1 MNKIDIIKRLFFNY
15 TKKHINKII
24 LSVFFALL
32 VAGSTSAIA
41 YLLDPAIKKIFI
53 EKDQALI
60 IIIPIFIIVAF
71 AVKGFSLYVAKVL
84 MIGVSEEVRK
94 DLQCDML
101 NNLVEADTKLIDGK
115 HTGKFIS
122 NITNDV
128 SHITNLIST
137 AVLNIFKDSLTLIG
151 LLIVM
156 FFQNWKLSL
165 VALIMIPLA
174 TFAARTLG
182 KRIGKVATEQMLR
195 AGILNTYLIELFKN
209 HKLIKIFQQEKYEKI
224 RAEKFI
230 NDVKEKTIKIAT
242 VYVRSSPI
250 METLTGIMIAVLI
263 FYSGKLVLKNEIDI
277 NNFFSFLAAMMLA
290 YQPVRSLA
298 TLNITIS
305 QGLSAAKRILP
316 VIDEKSEL
324 VQNKDDSEIKVD
336 TGNIEFKNVSFKYEK
351 KNEIDINNFFSFLAA
366 MMLAYQPVRSLATL
380 NITIS
385 QGLSAATRILPIIDE
400 KSELQENK
408 NSTEIKVNAGD
419 VEFKNVSFKY
429 EKERKNNTLNSVNI
443 KMLGGKMT
451 SIVGH
456 SGAGKSTILNL
467 IPRFYDAISG
477 DIEIDN
483 QSIYNCTISS
493 LRKNISLVSQDTTL
507 FDDTIRNNIAYANL
521 GASQKEIEEA
531 AKYSYASEFIEKLP
545 NKYETIIG
553 ENGTR
558 LSGGEK
564 QRLSIA
570 RAMLKKSQIILLDE
584 ATSSL
589 DAETENKIQ
598 DAINFLTKDR
608 TTIVIAHRLSTIL
621 NSDKIYVI
629 DAGTV
634 VGEGTHDQLL
644 ANSKVYK
651 NFYEKQIKKV

>member
-1 MNKIDIIKRLFFNY
+1 VNKIDIIKRLFFNY

-351 KNEIDINNFFSFLAA
+351 
-366 MMLAYQPVRSLATL
+366 
-380 NITIS
+380 
-385 QGLSAATRILPIIDE
+385 E
-400 KSELQENK
+400 K
-408 NSTEIKVNAGD
+408 EIK
-419 VEFKNVSFKY
+419 
-429 EKERKNNTLNSVNI
+429 TLNSVSI

-483 QSIYNCTISS
+483 QSIYNCTINS

>member
-1 MNKIDIIKRLFFNY
+1 MKKIDILKRLYFDYTRNHLKQIFLSLFFS
-15 TKKHINKII
+15 
-24 LSVFFALL
+24 LF

-53 EKDQALI
+53 EKDKTLMV
-60 IIIPIFIIVAF
+60 IIPLFIMVAF
-71 AVKGFSLYVAKVL
+71 TIKGLSLYIAKVL
-84 MIGVSEEVRK
+84 MIGVAEEIK
-94 DLQCDML
+94 KEMQCNML
-101 NNLVEADTKLIDGK
+101 GNLISADTALIEGK

-122 NITNDV
+122 ILANDV
-128 SHITNLIST
+128 NHITNLVSV
-137 AVLNIFKDSLTLIG
+137 ALLNVFKDSLTLVG
-151 LLIVM
+151 LLMVM

-165 VALIMIPLA
+165 IAIIMIPLA
-174 TFAARTLG
+174 SFAAKILG
-182 KRIGKVATEQMLR
+182 KRIGKVATEQMLK

-209 HKLIKIFQQEKYEKI
+209 HKLIKIFQQEKYENE
-224 RAEKFI
+224 RAKKFI
-230 NDVKEKTIKIAT
+230 NDVKEKSKKIAT
-242 VYVRSSPI
+242 VFIRSSPI
-250 METLTGIMIAVLI
+250 METLTGIMIAILI
-263 FYSGKLVLKNEIDI
+263 FYSGKLVLKNEIEV

-298 TLNITIS
+298 TVNIAIN
-305 QGLSAAKRILP
+305 QGLSAAIRILP
-316 VIDEKSEL
+316 VIDEKSKLTENEHDL
-324 VQNKDDSEIKVD
+324 EIKVNKGD
-336 TGNIEFKNVSFKYEK
+336 IEFKNVSFKYD
-351 KNEIDINNFFSFLAA
+351 NEDK
-366 MMLAYQPVRSLATL
+366 QTTKP
-380 NITIS
+380 
-385 QGLSAATRILPIIDE
+385 
-400 KSELQENK
+400 
-408 NSTEIKVNAGD
+408 
-419 VEFKNVSFKY
+419 
-429 EKERKNNTLNSVNI
+429 TLNSVSLKI
-443 KMLGGKMT
+443 LGSKMT

-467 IPRFYDAISG
+467 IPRFYDINSG
-477 DIEIDN
+477 DILIDN
-483 QSIYNCTISS
+483 QSVYKSKISS

-521 GASQKEIEEA
+521 EASQKEIEEA
-531 AKYSYASEFIEKLP
+531 ANYSFASEFIEKLP

-598 DAINFLTKDR
+598 DAINFLTKDK

-629 DAGTV
+629 DSGKV

-644 ANSKVYK
+644 ANSTLYK
-651 NFYEKQIKKV
+651 NFYDKQIRKK